1 MVKKLFHPFL
11 LSLVLMGCNTQP
23 SAQTPSGS
31 SSQIVIHRFDKD
43 LFQCMES
50 KDEKLQ
56 QALEK
61 EYPQMLE
68 ILDKSLFNSADSSIS
83 AVSLNLFKYY
93 SEPTLKNLYADAIK
107 EYDSVGDIVA
117 ALTTGFAYLHSQF
130 PDMQIPAV
138 YMHVSGL
145 NQNVLVAD
153 SLLSLSSDKYMGIE
167 YPLYKAFFN
176 QPQRNKMQRELVAA
190 DYLAGWLMSE
200 FPFTGNEQ
208 QLLDRMVYEGKIK
221 QLVME
226 ALPGIKM
233 ETLMG
238 YTQQDADWWQKN
250 EGVLWKYV
258 IEHKQLNTADRITTA
273 RYFEDAHNN
282 FPVIGAPANTGT
294 WLGWQIVKAY
304 QNKSNATPQQLM
316 QVTDPN
322 EILRVSEYKP

>member
-1 MVKKLFHPFL
+1 VKDVTISSPVYVEGFKVGLVRDIIYDYSTTDKVTVEISLEEKMRINKGSYIAIVKSMLSGGELHIHLNKYVTDYLTPGDTLEGHMSDDIMGTVQDKLLPQVVDLIPKIDSILVGLNTIVNHP
-11 LSLVLMGCNTQP
+11 
-23 SAQTPSGS
+23 A
-31 SSQIVIHRFDKD
+31 
-43 LFQCMES
+43 
-50 KDEKLQ
+50 
-56 QALEK
+56 
-61 EYPQMLE
+61 
-68 ILDKSLFNSADSSIS
+68 
-83 AVSLNLFKYY
+83 
-93 SEPTLKNLYADAIK
+93 
-107 EYDSVGDIVA
+107 
-117 ALTTGFAYLHSQF
+117 
-130 PDMQIPAV
+130 
-138 YMHVSGL
+138 L

-153 SLLSLSSDKYMGIE
+153 SLLSLSADKYMGIE

-176 QPQRNKMQRELVAA
+176 QPQRNKMQKELVAA

-221 QLVME
+221 QLVLE

-250 EGVLWKYV
+250 ESVLWKYIV
-258 IEHKQLNTADRITTA
+258 EHKQLNTADRITTA

-304 QNKSNATPQQLM
+304 QNKSKATPQQLM